1 MFTFGIV
8 SLFSFHEGVRG
19 FFNSNPYLIL
29 IPCILSFVLICTIS
43 CSESARRQSPTNVVI
58 LTAFTICEALMVG
71 FIASTYDPE
80 SVFLA
85 VALTAGIVIL
95 LTLFAFQP
103 WVDATKWGPAL
114 FLIFIVYFIANIG
127 VSIAYGFTEGSGRF
141 YLACAGAVIFSF
153 YIIYDTQMMM
163 GKL

>member
-1 MFTFGIV
+1 M
-8 SLFSFHEGVRG
+8 L
-19 FFNSNPYLIL
+19 
-29 IPCILSFVLICTIS
+29 
-43 CSESARRQSPTNVVI
+43 
-58 LTAFTICEALMVG
+58 VG
-71 FIASTYDPE
+71 FVASTYDPE

-114 FLIFIVYFIANIG
+114 FLVFIVYFVANIG
-127 VSIAYGFTEGSGRF
+127 VSLAYGFSDNSSRF
-141 YLACAGAVIFSF
+141 YLACVGAAIFSL

-163 GKL
+163 GELRVIIVTRQDE